1 MRSRARRIAIR
12 VGIPLA
18 VIVGLAVV
26 LYNATLVDR
35 RPPSVA
41 AITLS
46 APTDDPRVGQ
56 TLTAIDVRFSEPVK
70 TGTVERRFS
79 IAPAVPG
86 TFRWD
91 GETTLIF
98 TPSARLPPA
107 TPFTV
112 SIAAGYEDLA
122 GNEASVPATSMF
134 WTIGPPVVDTVEPT
148 GPSVPVTS
156 TVVLTFDRLMA
167 TTSVEAALTLSPA
180 APYKPAWSQKTLT
193 LTFDGPLRFGTTYQI
208 GISTAATDT
217 DGTHL
222 AAPFAASFTTVAAG
236 LSVVD
241 TLPADGVAGSSVDGP
256 IAVVFDRPIDPA
268 TVKDALTIVPPVAGT
283 TSVVAVQSDT
293 VRPPSPSPS
302 ASGGSDT
309 TAGGSILLFTPAAP
323 LGAHT
328 TYTVTL
334 APVVGPAGGAGI
346 VSAGQTWTFTTGQAS
361 TSAENQI
368 AFLSGRAGVT
378 DVWLMNPDGTNPRQ
392 VTTSLAPVAG
402 FDVTVDGQRLVYTA
416 AGVVSSMRID
426 GTDLRTVTGAD
437 RFEYAPTL
445 TPDGHS
451 VLVGRRG
458 TDGSDEGYWL
468 EPVPGIGSA
477 SERQVLPDGAP
488 SIGSS
493 EPADP
498 AAAIDAPWSGRAA
511 FDPTGGL
518 LLVAGGDGSL
528 RLVDLAS
535 GDPQVT
541 RLPVAA
547 TTAPVWST
555 PDDAFL
561 VAGTVSSDPTPA
573 IWRISATGRTTRL
586 AAGIG
591 PVATDGM
598 RAYAFLEDPGGGSA
612 GSLHVAYVG
621 HPGADPIPLTT
632 TDDRSDRTPVFAPDG
647 GQVLFVG
654 VSPANPAVS
663 TGIWVVATDGGDLR
677 QLTRDGTQPRWLP

>member
-1 MRSRARRIAIR
+1 MRSRARRIVIR
-12 VGIPLA
+12 VGIPLV

-41 AITLS
+41 AVTLS
-46 APTDDPRVGQ
+46 APTDDPHVGQ

-107 TPFTV
+107 TLFTIV
-112 SIAAGYEDLA
+112 VAAGYEDLA
-122 GNEASVPATSMF
+122 GNAATVPSNDTFS
-134 WTIGPPVVDTVEPT
+134 TIGPPIVDTVEPT

-180 APYKPAWSQKTLT
+180 APYKPAWSEKTLT
-193 LTFDGPLRFGTTYQI
+193 LTFDGRLRFGTSYRSA
-208 GISTAATDT
+208 STAATDT

-236 LSVVD
+236 LSVVG

-283 TSVVAVQSDT
+283 TSVAAVQSDAA
-293 VRPPSPSPS
+293 RPPSPSPS
-302 ASGGSDT
+302 ATGGAVRPP
-309 TAGGSILLFTPAAP
+309 AGRSSCSPRRLRWER
-323 LGAHT
+323 T

-378 DVWLMNPDGTNPRQ
+378 DV
-392 VTTSLAPVAG
+392 
-402 FDVTVDGQRLVYTA
+402 
-416 AGVVSSMRID
+416 
-426 GTDLRTVTGAD
+426 
-437 RFEYAPTL
+437 
-445 TPDGHS
+445 
-451 VLVGRRG
+451 GR
-458 TDGSDEGYWL
+458 
-468 EPVPGIGSA
+468 
-477 SERQVLPDGAP
+477 
-488 SIGSS
+488 
-493 EPADP
+493 
-498 AAAIDAPWSGRAA
+498 
-511 FDPTGGL
+511 
-518 LLVAGGDGSL
+518 
-528 RLVDLAS
+528 
-535 GDPQVT
+535 
-541 RLPVAA
+541 
-547 TTAPVWST
+547 
-555 PDDAFL
+555 
-561 VAGTVSSDPTPA
+561 
-573 IWRISATGRTTRL
+573 
-586 AAGIG
+586 
-591 PVATDGM
+591 
-598 RAYAFLEDPGGGSA
+598 
-612 GSLHVAYVG
+612 
-621 HPGADPIPLTT
+621 
-632 TDDRSDRTPVFAPDG
+632 
-647 GQVLFVG
+647 
-654 VSPANPAVS
+654 
-663 TGIWVVATDGGDLR
+663 
-677 QLTRDGTQPRWLP
+677 

>member
-1 MRSRARRIAIR
+1 M
-12 VGIPLA
+12 GIPLV
-18 VIVGLAVV
+18 VIVALAVV

-41 AITLS
+41 GVTLS

-56 TLTAIDVRFSEPVK
+56 TLTAIDVHFSEPVK

-79 IAPAVPG
+79 IAPAVAG

-107 TPFTV
+107 TLFTV
-112 SIAAGYEDLA
+112 AIAAGYEDLA
-122 GNEASVPATSMF
+122 GNAAAVPASETFS
-134 WTIGPPVVDTVEPT
+134 TIGPPVVDTAEPT

-167 TTSVEAALTLSPA
+167 TTSVEAALTLDPA
-180 APYKPAWSQKTLT
+180 APYKPTWSEKMLT
-193 LTFDGPLRFGTTYQI
+193 LTFDGPLRFGTTYQV
-208 GISTAATDT
+208 GVSTAATDT

-241 TLPADGVAGSSVDGP
+241 TLPADGVSGSSVDGP
-256 IAVVFDRPIDPA
+256 IAVVFDRPIDPT

-283 TSVVAVQSDT
+283 TSVAAMQSDAA
-293 VRPPSPSPS
+293 RPPLPSPSGI
-302 ASGGSDT
+302 GGSDA

-334 APVVGPAGGAGI
+334 APVVAPVGGAGQ
-346 VSAGQTWTFTTGQAS
+346 VSAGQTWTFTTGQSSA
-361 TSAENQI
+361 SAENQI

-392 VTTSLAPVAG
+392 VTTSLAPVVG
-402 FDVTVDGQRLVYTA
+402 FDVTVDGQRLVYSA
-416 AGVVSSMRID
+416 AGVVSATRID
-426 GTDLRTVTGAD
+426 GTDARTVTGAD

-445 TPDGHS
+445 TPDGDA

-458 TDGSDEGYWL
+458 ADGSDQGYWL
-468 EPVPGIGSA
+468 EPLPGSGSG

-493 EPADP
+493 ETADP

-511 FDPTGGL
+511 FDPTGRL
-518 LLVAGGDGSL
+518 VLVAGGDASL
-528 RLVDLAS
+528 RLVDLGS
-535 GDPQVT
+535 GDPQVV
-541 RLPVAA
+541 RLPLAA
-547 TTAPVWST
+547 ATAPVWST

-561 VAGTVSSDPTPA
+561 VAATSQSDTTAA
-573 IWRISATGRTTRL
+573 IWRISPTGRTTML
-586 AAGIG
+586 AAGVG

-598 RAYAFLEDPGGGSA
+598 HAFAFLEDQGGGSGTA
-612 GSLHVAYVG
+612 LHVAYVG
-621 HPGADPIPLTT
+621 HPGADPVPLTT
-632 TDDRSDRTPVFAPDG
+632 AGDRSDRTPVFAPDG

-654 VSPANPAVS
+654 VAATNPTVS
-663 TGIWVVATDGGDLR
+663 TGIWVVATDGSDLR